1 MADISKTSEQSL
13 NNILDKLGVRT
24 QEDVKKEGN
33 KSTLGQEDFLKLMT
47 TQLQNQDPF
56 APMDNG
62 DFIAQMAQFSTV
74 TGITEINSNLTNL
87 GSKLEPNR
95 VATAAQ
101 FLGHSVLV
109 PGKVVSPD
117 DNGEIHGVVDLP
129 SYSNDVGL
137 TFTNSSGEIVHTMN
151 LGSNDRGLVGFSWTD
166 IPDEIKENKTRL
178 TIQAYA
184 GNGQASDG
192 ISTSVYNKV
201 IAASAPKDSEDIVLE
216 TKDYGE
222 ISAND
227 AIKIKAADIVRKP
240 ERSLSDILN
249 GLEGNEN

>member
-1 MADISKTSEQSL
+1 MTEISKSSEQSL
-13 NNILDKLGVRT
+13 NNILNKLGVKT
-24 QEDVKKEGN
+24 QDEAQKPGN
-33 KSTLGQEDFLKLMT
+33 KNSLGQEDFLKLMT

-74 TGITEINSNLTNL
+74 TGITEINNNVTNL

-109 PGKVVSPD
+109 PGQVVSPD
-117 DNGEIHGVVDLP
+117 DKGEIHGVVDLP
-129 SYSNDVGL
+129 AYSNDVGV
-137 TFTNSSGEIVHTMN
+137 TFTNPSGEIVHSLT
-151 LGSNDRGLVGFSWTD
+151 LGSQEKGLVGFSWTS
-166 IPDEIKENKTRL
+166 IPDEIKKNKTRL

-184 GNGQASDG
+184 GNGEASDG
-192 ISTSVYNKV
+192 ISTAVYNKV
-201 IAASAPKDSEDIVLE
+201 IAASAPKNSEDVILE

-227 AIKIKAADIVRKP
+227 AIKLKTND
-240 ERSLSDILN
+240 
-249 GLEGNEN
+249 

>member
-1 MADISKTSEQSL
+1 
-13 NNILDKLGVRT
+13 
-24 QEDVKKEGN
+24 
-33 KSTLGQEDFLKLMT
+33 
-47 TQLQNQDPF
+47 
-56 APMDNG
+56 
-62 DFIAQMAQFSTV
+62 
-74 TGITEINSNLTNL
+74 
-87 GSKLEPNR
+87 
-95 VATAAQ
+95 
-101 FLGHSVLV
+101 
-109 PGKVVSPD
+109 
-117 DNGEIHGVVDLP
+117 
-129 SYSNDVGL
+129 
-137 TFTNSSGEIVHTMN
+137 MN

-201 IAASAPKDSEDIVLE
+201 IAASAPKDSEDIILE

-227 AIKIKAADIVRKP
+227 AIKIKAADIIRKP

-249 GLEGNEN
+249 ELEGNEN

>member
-33 KSTLGQEDFLKLMT
+33 KNTLGQEDFLKLMT

-222 ISAND
+222 ISVND

>member
-1 MADISKTSEQSL
+1 MTTIDPNSAQAALFE
-13 NNILDKLGVRT
+13 KLGLT
-24 QEDVKKEGN
+24 KQSDAQKAN
-33 KSTLGQEDFLKLMT
+33 SDTLGQSDFLKLMT

-74 TGITEINSNLTNL
+74 TGITEINNNLTNL

-109 PGKVVSPD
+109 PGQVVSPD
-117 DNGEIHGVVDLP
+117 DKGEIHGVVDLP
-129 SYSNDVGL
+129 AYSNDVGL
-137 TFTNSSGEIVHTMN
+137 TFTNPSGEIVHSLT
-151 LGSNDRGLVGFSWTD
+151 LGSQEKGLVGFSWTN
-166 IPDEIKENKTRL
+166 IPDEIKKNKTRL

-184 GNGQASDG
+184 GNGEASDG
-192 ISTSVYNKV
+192 ISTAVYNKV
-201 IAASAPKDSEDIVLE
+201 IAASAPKNSEDVILE

-227 AIKIKAADIVRKP
+227 AIKLKTND
-240 ERSLSDILN
+240 
-249 GLEGNEN
+249 

>member
-1 MADISKTSEQSL
+1 MADITKTSEQSL
-13 NNILDKLGVRT
+13 NNILNKLGVRT
-24 QEDVKKEGN
+24 QEEVKKEGN
-33 KSTLGQEDFLKLMT
+33 KNTLGQEDFLKLMT

-109 PGKVVSPD
+109 PGQIVSPD
-117 DNGEIHGVVDLP
+117 DKGEIHGVVDLP

-166 IPDEIKENKTRL
+166 IPGEIKENKTRL

-201 IAASAPKDSEDIVLE
+201 IAASAPKDSEDVILE

-227 AIKIKAADIVRKP
+227 AIKLKTND
-240 ERSLSDILN
+240 
-249 GLEGNEN
+249 

>member
-1 MADISKTSEQSL
+1 MTEISKSSEQSL
-13 NNILDKLGVRT
+13 NNILNKLGVKT
-24 QEDVKKEGN
+24 QDEAQKPGN
-33 KSTLGQEDFLKLMT
+33 KNSLGQEDFLKLMT

-74 TGITEINSNLTNL
+74 TGITEINNNLTNL

-109 PGKVVSPD
+109 PGQVVSPD
-117 DNGEIHGVVDLP
+117 DKGEIHGVVDLP
-129 SYSNDVGL
+129 AYSNDVGV
-137 TFTNSSGEIVHTMN
+137 TFTNPSGEIVHSLS
-151 LGSNDRGLVGFSWTD
+151 LGSQEKGLAGFSWTD
-166 IPDEIKENKTRL
+166 IPDEIKKNKTRL
-178 TIQAYA
+178 TIEAYA
-184 GNGQASDG
+184 GNGEASDG
-192 ISTSVYNKV
+192 ISTAVYNKV
-201 IAASAPKDSEDIVLE
+201 IAASAPKNSEDVILE

-227 AIKIKAADIVRKP
+227 AIKLKTND
-240 ERSLSDILN
+240 
-249 GLEGNEN
+249 

>member
-1 MADISKTSEQSL
+1 MTDISKTSEQSL
-13 NNILDKLGVRT
+13 NNILNKLGVKT
-24 QEDVKKEGN
+24 QDEAANSGKKT
-33 KSTLGQEDFLKLMT
+33 SLGQEDFLKLMT

-74 TGITEINSNLTNL
+74 TGITEINNNLTSL

-109 PGKVVSPD
+109 PGQIASPD
-117 DNGEIHGVVDLP
+117 DKGEIHGVVDLP
-129 SYSNDVGL
+129 AYSNDVGI
-137 TFTNSSGEIVHTMN
+137 TFTNPSGEIVHTMN
-151 LGSNDRGLVGFSWTD
+151 LGSKERGLVGFSWTD
-166 IPDEIKENKTRL
+166 LPDDIKRNKTRL

-184 GNGQASDG
+184 GNGEASDG
-192 ISTSVYNKV
+192 MSTAVYNKV
-201 IAASAPKDSEDIVLE
+201 IAASAPKNSEDVILE

-227 AIKIKAADIVRKP
+227 AIKLKTND
-240 ERSLSDILN
+240 
-249 GLEGNEN
+249 

>member
-1 MADISKTSEQSL
+1 MTEISKSSEQSL
-13 NNILDKLGVRT
+13 NNILNKLGVKT
-24 QEDVKKEGN
+24 QDEAQKPGN
-33 KSTLGQEDFLKLMT
+33 KNSLGQEDFLKLMT

-74 TGITEINSNLTNL
+74 TGITEINNNLTNL

-109 PGKVVSPD
+109 PGQVASPD
-117 DNGEIHGVVDLP
+117 DKGEIHGVVDLP
-129 SYSNDVGL
+129 GYSNDVGL
-137 TFTNSSGEIVHTMN
+137 TFTSPSGEIVHTMN
-151 LGSNDRGLVGFSWTD
+151 LGSNEKGLVGFSWVD
-166 IPDEIKENKTRL
+166 IPEDIKKDKTRL

-184 GNGQASDG
+184 GNGEASDG
-192 ISTSVYNKV
+192 LTTAVYNKV
-201 IAASAPKDSEDIVLE
+201 IAASAPKNTEDVILE

-222 ISAND
+222 ISASD
-227 AIKIKAADIVRKP
+227 AIKFKSND
-240 ERSLSDILN
+240 
-249 GLEGNEN
+249 

>member
-33 KSTLGQEDFLKLMT
+33 KNTLGQEDFLKLMT

-74 TGITEINSNLTNL
+74 TGITEINTNLTDL

-129 SYSNDVGL
+129 NYSNNVGL
-137 TFTNSSGEIVHTMN
+137 SFTNSNGEIVHTMN

-166 IPDEIKENKTRL
+166 IPDEIKENKTKL

-184 GNGQASDG
+184 GNGQESNG

-227 AIKIKAADIVRKP
+227 AIKIKAADIIRKP

>member
-1 MADISKTSEQSL
+1 
-13 NNILDKLGVRT
+13 
-24 QEDVKKEGN
+24 
-33 KSTLGQEDFLKLMT
+33 
-47 TQLQNQDPF
+47 
-56 APMDNG
+56 MDNG

-109 PGKVVSPD
+109 PGQVVSPD
-117 DNGEIHGVVDLP
+117 DKGEIHGVVDLP

-137 TFTNSSGEIVHTMN
+137 TFTNPSGEIVHTMN

-166 IPDEIKENKTRL
+166 IPDEIKRNNTRL

-192 ISTSVYNKV
+192 ISTAVYNKV
-201 IAASAPKDSEDIVLE
+201 VAASAPKDSEDVILE

-227 AIKIKAADIVRKP
+227 AIKLKTND
-240 ERSLSDILN
+240 
-249 GLEGNEN
+249 

>member
-1 MADISKTSEQSL
+1 MSDISKTSEQSL

-33 KSTLGQEDFLKLMT
+33 KNTLGQEDFLKLMT

-109 PGKVVSPD
+109 PGKVISPD

>member
-13 NNILDKLGVRT
+13 NNILNKLGVRT

-33 KSTLGQEDFLKLMT
+33 KNTLGQEDFLNLMT

-166 IPDEIKENKTRL
+166 IPDEIKENKTKL